1 MGCVPGKFLCAAC
14 AGAFSPG
21 VPSTFLCNYSAAL
34 ELLSRLE
41 AFCPGRAALAAFRG
55 SAAYA
60 AFLRRWKLGVYASL
74 RFQVYQGC
82 REGAEWSGRAKA
94 AQSLKL
100 GQALSMPEE
109 ALGALPCGRSASRA
123 EALGGAG

>member
-1 MGCVPGKFLCAAC
+1 MPGKLLCAAC

-21 VPSTFLCNYSAAL
+21 VPSTFLSNYSAAL

-74 RFQVYQGC
+74 RFQVSPRAAEKELSCQGVQE
-82 REGAEWSGRAKA
+82 RH
-94 AQSLKL
+94 SL
-100 GQALSMPEE
+100 
-109 ALGALPCGRSASRA
+109 
-123 EALGGAG
+123 